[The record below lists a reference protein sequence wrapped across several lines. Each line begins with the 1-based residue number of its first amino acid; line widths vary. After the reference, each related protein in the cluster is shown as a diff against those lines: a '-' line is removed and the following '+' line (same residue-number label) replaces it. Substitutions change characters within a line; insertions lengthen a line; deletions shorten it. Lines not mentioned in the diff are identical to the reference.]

1 MFKANHN
8 PDVEANLNSLMMT
21 VYIKVNNLANFLASF
36 DTKRFF
42 SEGDQKRLPEYQQE
56 SWEYQTFCAIR
67 ERFISCTDV
76 WERINIYNNLI
87 KQIRK
92 MEQLNYSA
100 KEKNTLKEMYDWI
113 TESKIRINKFNEENK
128 EYFKKRNLHLFEL

>member
-1 MFKANHN
+1 MFKTNHN
-8 PDVEANLNSLMMT
+8 PEVEANLNSLMMT
-21 VYIKVNNLANFLASF
+21 VYIKVNNLGNFLASF
-36 DTKRFF
+36 ETKRFF
-42 SEGDQKRLPEYQQE
+42 SEGDQKRLLEYQQE

-92 MEQLNYSA
+92 MEQLNYNA

-113 TESKIRINKFNEENK
+113 TESKPRINKFNEENK

>member
-8 PDVEANLNSLMMT
+8 PEVEADLNSLMMT
-21 VYIKVNNLANFLASF
+21 VYIKVNNLGNFLASF
-36 DTKRFF
+36 ETKRFF
-42 SEGDQKRLPEYQQE
+42 SEEDQKRLPEYQQE
-56 SWEYQTFCAIR
+56 SWEYQNFCAIR

-92 MEQLNYSA
+92 MEQLNYNA
-100 KEKNTLKEMYDWI
+100 IEKNTLKEMYEWI
-113 TESKIRINKFNEENK
+113 TESKPRINKFNEDNK
-128 EYFKKRNLHLFEL
+128 EFFKKRNLPLFEL

>member
-1 MFKANHN
+1 MFKTNHN
-8 PDVEANLNSLMMT
+8 PEVEANLNSLMMT
-21 VYIKVNNLANFLASF
+21 VYIKVNNLGNFLASF
-36 DTKRFF
+36 ETKRFF

-56 SWEYQTFCAIR
+56 SWEYQNFCAIR

-92 MEQLNYSA
+92 MEQLNYNA

-113 TESKIRINKFNEENK
+113 TESKDRINKFNEENK

>member
-1 MFKANHN
+1 MFKTNHN
-8 PDVEANLNSLMMT
+8 PEVEANLNSLMMT
-21 VYIKVNNLANFLASF
+21 VYIKVNNLGNFLASF
-36 DTKRFF
+36 ETKRFF

-56 SWEYQTFCAIR
+56 SWEYQNFCAIR

-92 MEQLNYSA
+92 MEQLNYNA
-100 KEKNTLKEMYDWI
+100 KEKNTLKEIYDWI
-113 TESKIRINKFNEENK
+113 TESKNRISKFNEENK
-128 EYFKKRNLHLFEL
+128 EYFKKRNLPLFEL